1 MLTCNVLGWVSQ
13 NAEWLFDTSFH
24 KIIECHPLNSF
35 YAIEK
40 TTNDRKDVVN
50 DNSAGW
56 LEPVGNFSKVLR
68 RFL

>member
-13 NAEWLFDTSFH
+13 NVEWLFDTSFH
-24 KIIECHPLNSF
+24 KIIERQPLNSF

-40 TTNDRKDVVN
+40 TTNDREDVLN
-50 DNSAGW
+50 GNSAGW
-56 LEPVGNFSKVLR
+56 LEPVGNFPKVLH

>member
-1 MLTCNVLGWVSQ
+1 MLTCFVLWWVSQ
-13 NAEWLFDTSFH
+13 NVEWLFDTSFH

-40 TTNDRKDVVN
+40 TTNDREDAFN

-56 LEPVGNFSKVLR
+56 LEPVGDFPKVLH